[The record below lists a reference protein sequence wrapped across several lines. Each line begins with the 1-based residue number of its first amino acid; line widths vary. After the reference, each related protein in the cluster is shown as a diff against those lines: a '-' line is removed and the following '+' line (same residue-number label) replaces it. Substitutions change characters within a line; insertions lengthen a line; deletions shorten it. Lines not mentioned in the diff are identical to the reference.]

1 MLETVSVEIR
11 RAAEAE
17 QRRRRDSERLS
28 ALVSALDEPLFEL
41 EELNLQSTAVVP
53 AWCRRRAAELLAE
66 ASWLDM
72 PPELP
77 EAVSELIDRVYEAQ
91 DAALRRR
98 RRASWG
104 LDWTLAQVSGRGS

>member
-17 QRRRRDSERLS
+17 QRRRRESERLS
-28 ALVSALDEPLFEL
+28 ALVAALDELLFEL
-41 EELNLQSTAVVP
+41 EELNLQGTAVAP
-53 AWCRRRAAELLAE
+53 ASCRRRAAELVAE
-66 ASWLDM
+66 ASRLDVHL
-72 PPELP
+72 ELP

-104 LDWTLAQVSGRGS
+104 LDVKLAQVSGRGS